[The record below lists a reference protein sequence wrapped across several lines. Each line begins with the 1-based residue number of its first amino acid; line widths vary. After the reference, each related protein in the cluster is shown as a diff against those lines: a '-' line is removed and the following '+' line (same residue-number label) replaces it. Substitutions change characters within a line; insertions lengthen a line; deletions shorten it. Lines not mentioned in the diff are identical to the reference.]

1 MQTDDKN
8 KTKKQKQKKIVV
20 LFFLRKGL
28 AVNLLTTHAA
38 ALQSNLIVSY

>member
-1 MQTDDKN
+1 M
-8 KTKKQKQKKIVV
+8 